1 MAQHGSG
8 DDTGRLAADLAALK
22 GELSRLA
29 EAVAALVSAEG
40 TLAGETLK
48 RKAEDAAAKATET
61 VEALKEA
68 GHDALGQGEQ
78 QARKLAGELGGA
90 IERNP
95 MGAAAVAF
103 GIGLL
108 LGLLRSR

>member
-29 EAVAALVSAEG
+29 EAVTALVNAEG
-40 TLAGETLK
+40 TLAGEALK
-48 RKAEDAAAKATET
+48 RKAAGAAAKAAET

-68 GHDALGQGEQ
+68 GHDALGEGEQ
-78 QARKLAGELGGA
+78 QARKLAGELGQA

-108 LGLLRSR
+108 LGLWRSR